1 MWSNNEHL
9 STYVLYVLNKSHS
22 LHQTLYVNDTSR
34 KLYFL
39 LVQTVAFGL
48 LAEKKHSTIT
58 ITKVSKCKVYLHLK
72 PPMRKDCD
80 KNGIE
85 WEKNKLQI

>member
-1 MWSNNEHL
+1 MCLINY
-9 STYVLYVLNKSHS
+9 TAYIKLYM
-22 LHQTLYVNDTSR
+22 YVNNTSR

-48 LAEKKHSTIT
+48 LAEKKHSTFT

-80 KNGIE
+80 KNGIQ